1 MVFPYRPFSK
11 CLGRKETSYS
21 FPYCLFSSSIL
32 LLLLLLLLTSTNN
45 NVTLLGCLG
54 FLGNLQIMNYLCSW
68 ASKNKQQKQPHQKKK
83 NASPKQANKIQLIY
97 LLIALFFFQGLR
109 KPRRLTCHLGA
120 NFVLAICVPVF
131 LFFFHFLVYLL
142 TQHSCRI
149 HFFGGCCIGD
159 TKVRDFWLDFSF

>member
-1 MVFPYRPFSK
+1 MVFPYRLFSK
-11 CLGRKETSYS
+11 CWGRKETSYS

-54 FLGNLQIMNYLCSW
+54 FLGNLQIMNFLCSR
-68 ASKNKQQKQPHQKKK
+68 ASENKHQWKQPHQRKK
-83 NASPKQANKIQLIY
+83 NASPKQANKIQLVY

-120 NFVLAICVPVF
+120 NFVLAICVLQACLPI
-131 LFFFHFLVYLL
+131 L
-142 TQHSCRI
+142 
-149 HFFGGCCIGD
+149 
-159 TKVRDFWLDFSF
+159 FSFSCLFADTTQL